1 MMIGVTH
8 MGCSLQHIR
17 DAIHAKRGARVRFK
31 SSRGRRKIEV
41 RQGVILD
48 TYPKVFTLYVES
60 HKSTVSF
67 SYAELLTHELE
78 LELVSQNAK
87 GARAVCRT
95 PREQL

>member
-1 MMIGVTH
+1 

-31 SSRGRRKIEV
+31 SSRGRKKIEV

-78 LELVSQNAK
+78 LELVSQAK
-87 GARAVCRT
+87 KGGRCVCCI
-95 PREQL
+95 PQEKL